1 MQAGN
6 YVVSKLF
13 YNLLRGRIEP
23 TVLRVYNRVTSTM
36 DIQGKESLF
45 SCSKNPTPSFG
56 ALQLSIH
63 LEGGKVQGTEFFD
76 TVSYCK
82 CLVHP

>member
-1 MQAGN
+1 MQASN

-45 SCSKNPTPSFG
+45 SCSQIPPHLLGAPAVIFFG
-56 ALQLSIH
+56 R
-63 LEGGKVQGTEFFD
+63 
-76 TVSYCK
+76 
-82 CLVHP
+82 